1 MNEES
6 NTLFSPFQLGD
17 LTLQNRIVLAPMT
30 RARAG
35 SEQTAN
41 ALMAE
46 YYSQRS
52 TAGLLITEG
61 TFISKQAVGW
71 VNAPGIYTD
80 EQAEAWKIVTDEVHS
95 RGSKIFLQPGPAKHI
110 FPWPF

>member
-1 MNEES
+1 MNQKN

-17 LTLQNRIVLAPMT
+17 LSLQNRIVLAPMT

-35 SEQTAN
+35 AEQTAN
-41 ALMAE
+41 GLMAE

-52 TAGLLITEG
+52 AAGLLITEG

-80 EQAEAWKIVTDEVHS
+80 EQME
-95 RGSKIFLQPGPAKHI
+95 G
-110 FPWPF
+110 

>member
-1 MNEES
+1 MNQK
-6 NTLFSPFQLGD
+6 NNALFSPFPLGD

-35 SEQTAN
+35 SMQIPN

-52 TAGLLITEG
+52 AAGLLITEG

-80 EQAEAWKIVTDEVHS
+80 EQAEAW
-95 RGSKIFLQPGPAKHI
+95 
-110 FPWPF
+110 

>member
-1 MNEES
+1 MS
-6 NTLFSPFQLGD
+6 SKAGSKKLLSGFQLSD
-17 LTLQNRIVLAPMT
+17 LELKNRVVLSPMT

-35 SEQTAN
+35 EEQTSN
-41 ALMAE
+41 DLMAE

-52 TAGLLITEG
+52 SAGLLITEG

-80 EQAEAWKIVTDEVHS
+80 EQAEGWKTVTQAVHS
-95 RGSKIFLQPGPAKHI
+95 KGSKKFKDRLFTGYLKG
-110 FPWPF
+110 